1 MGDYMRAAQ
10 LDNNK
15 VINIIEVESLDVL
28 PNLID
33 AGNGN
38 IGDTWDGTQFVTAPA
53 PPEPVPTTV
62 SMRQA
67 RLALLQIGKLS
78 EVDTVID
85 SLPEPQ
91 KSAARIEW
99 EYALD
104 VARTWPTLLAL
115 APLLGLDDAALD
127 ALFVEAAK
135 L

>member
-1 MGDYMRAAQ
+1 MKLLISDNKICGIATDDYCGPNQWLVAP
-10 LDNNK
+10 DDFD
-15 VINIIEVESLDVL
+15 ESLLAQYVVVDGVL
-28 PNLID
+28 TIPI
-33 AGNGN
+33 
-38 IGDTWDGTQFVTAPA
+38 
-53 PPEPVPTTV
+53 PTTV

-67 RLALLQIGKLS
+67 RLALLKIGKLA

-104 VARTWPTLLAL
+104 VAREWPTLLAL

>member
-1 MGDYMRAAQ
+1 MRAHIIE
-10 LDNNK
+10 NGTITNT
-15 VINIIEVESLDVL
+15 IEVESLDFL

-33 AGNGN
+33 AS
-38 IGDTWDGTQFVTAPA
+38 IGGGIGWGYIDGMLTEPA
-53 PPEPVPTTV
+53 PIPEPIPTTV

-67 RLALLQIGKLS
+67 RLALLQIGKLAD
-78 EVDTVID
+78 VATVID

-115 APLLGLDDAALD
+115 APLLELDDAALD
-127 ALFVEAAK
+127 ALFVEADK

>member
-1 MGDYMRAAQ
+1 MIAHIIE
-10 LDNNK
+10 NNK
-15 VINIIEVESLDVL
+15 ITNTIEVETLDFL

-33 AGNGN
+33 AS
-38 IGDTWDGTQFVTAPA
+38 IGGSIGWGHVDGVLTPPEPT
-53 PPEPVPTTV
+53 PEPVPTTV

-78 EVDTVID
+78 EVGTVID

-115 APLLGLDDAALD
+115 APLLGMDDGALD